1 MNISLGLVELNSI
14 SMGFDIADTML
25 KASETDLIKA
35 CPLCPGKFLSLVS
48 GYVASVKTSVEAAV
62 EKGGEMILDYE
73 IIPSLH
79 EQVIQALTVSE
90 IPDVTDAFGCI
101 EYFTLIDAVT
111 GADAAVKA
119 ADIELLEIR
128 VGVGIGGKSFVT
140 MHGDV
145 SAVEE
150 AVEAGAVRAKEA
162 GTLVNRIVIP
172 SPMKELF
179 SFM

>member
-1 MNISLGLVELNSI
+1 MNMSLGLVELNSI

-25 KASETDLIKA
+25 KASEIQLIKA
-35 CPLCPGKFLSLVS
+35 CPLCPGKFLILIS
-48 GYVASVKTSVEAAV
+48 GYVASVKASVEAALS
-62 EKGGEMILDYE
+62 KGGEMILDSE
-73 IIPSLH
+73 VIPSLDA
-79 EQVIQALTVSE
+79 QVIQALTVSAL
-90 IPDVTDAFGCI
+90 PDVTDAFGCI

-119 ADIELLEIR
+119 ADVELLEIR

-150 AVEAGAVRAKEA
+150 SVDAGAARACEA
-162 GTLVNRIVIP
+162 GTLVNKTVIP

-179 SFM
+179 ELM